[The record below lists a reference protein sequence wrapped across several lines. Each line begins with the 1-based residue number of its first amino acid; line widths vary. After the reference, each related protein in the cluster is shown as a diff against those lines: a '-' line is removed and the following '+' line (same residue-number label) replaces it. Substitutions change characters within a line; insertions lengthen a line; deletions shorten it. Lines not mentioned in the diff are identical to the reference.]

1 MAGYR
6 TSEAFVHYKGA
17 NGDATTVQHLLFAQ
31 GCCMAAAD
39 CWRWRSGDGASRTDM
54 FVAQAQWHLEQ
65 AAATLAVHMGD

>member
-6 TSEAFVHYKGA
+6 TSEAFVHYKNA
-17 NGDATTVQHLLFAQ
+17 NGDASTVQHLLFAQ

-39 CWRWRSGDGASRTDM
+39 CWRSASDSASKTDM
-54 FVAQAQWHLEQ
+54 FVAQAQWHLQQ